1 MSLSETSGSIGT
13 PGRPDAADPARAGRL
28 ASAARPIATLAAA
41 SLLGGGVALAGAWAV
56 GAFDDPAPL
65 VEAAP
70 VPAQQS
76 AAASTTGSTSIDV
89 ADIYRRSGPGVVQIT
104 STSNGQSGV
113 DVFGNPVAGQAQQA
127 LGSGFVVDKDGHIVT
142 NYHVVQGASRVEV
155 SFSNHGHGQGDDRRH
170 AIRPPTSRC

>member
-1 MSLSETSGSIGT
+1 MSLSETSGQFGS

-28 ASAARPIATLAAA
+28 TSAARPIATLAAA

-70 VPAQQS
+70 VAAQQS
-76 AAASTTGSTSIDV
+76 GAASATTGSTSIDV

-104 STSNGQSGV
+104 STSNG
-113 DVFGNPVAGQAQQA
+113 
-127 LGSGFVVDKDGHIVT
+127 
-142 NYHVVQGASRVEV
+142 R
-155 SFSNHGHGQGDDRRH
+155 
-170 AIRPPTSRC
+170 